1 MNPLQGHDDDFIV
14 GPASFK
20 SFVHGRKGAL
30 ERKNK
35 NREEEQR
42 RRTKK
47 KNKEEEQRRR
57 TKKKNKEERKNK
69 TMSGETFVQK
79 DNKRQTH
86 LWICFVTSSRK
97 ILSVYSTS
105 FPSSLKMTGLPWRRS
120 YNSLEKK
127 NKKREEEQEKKR
139 RREEEKK
146 NEEERINKTMSGET
160 FVNKKKDT
168 HAPFFFL
175 KISSFCPSCGTGGWD
190 TGFSGSLGSTGV
202 GFNPLTTLH

>member
-1 MNPLQGHDDDFIV
+1 MDF
-14 GPASFK
+14 G
-20 SFVHGRKGAL
+20 
-30 ERKNK
+30 
-35 NREEEQR
+35 EEEQEQ
-42 RRTKK
+42 RTRTEK
-47 KNKEEEQRRR
+47 KNKEQR
-57 TKKKNKEERKNK
+57 KKNKEKRRKKNK
-69 TMSGETFVQK
+69 TMSGETFVLK
-79 DNKRQTH
+79 DNKRHTH
-86 LWICFVTSSRK
+86 LWICLLTSSRK
-97 ILSVYSTS
+97 SLSVYSTS

-139 RREEEKK
+139 RREKEKK

-175 KISSFCPSCGTGGWD
+175 KISSFCPSRGTGGWD